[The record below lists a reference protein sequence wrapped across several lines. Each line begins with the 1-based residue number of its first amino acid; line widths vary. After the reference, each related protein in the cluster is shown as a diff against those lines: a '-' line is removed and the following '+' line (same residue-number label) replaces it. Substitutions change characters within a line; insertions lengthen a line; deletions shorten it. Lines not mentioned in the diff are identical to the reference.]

1 LTESDCTFCRIGRGE
16 IPADVV
22 HQDEDLLAFRD
33 IDPKAPTHILIISRK
48 HIESVGTMD
57 DEDQRIAGRLVL
69 AARDIARRE
78 NLTDSGFRIVANT
91 GNDGGQSVQ
100 HLHFHLLGGRA
111 LRWPPG

>member
-1 LTESDCTFCRIGRGE
+1 
-16 IPADVV
+16 
-22 HQDEDLLAFRD
+22 
-33 IDPKAPTHILIISRK
+33 
-48 HIESVGTMD
+48 MD